1 MDERERSPAGR
12 EPAPTEATPDAAG
25 ATPATSASTA
35 WVATLPPPPFI
46 DPASSPTEPRFAA
59 LSPRVA
65 VLIVAAVVLGVVLW
79 MARDA
84 VRPFV
89 LGLLLVYLLE
99 PPVRWLVRR
108 GMRRTFAILLV
119 YVVAIVAIVEM
130 INLTLTPLVNEL
142 VRFVQDFPAL
152 TVQLQLQIERLSEIY
167 ARLQLPDALRDY
179 IDSVIAGIAQGE
191 GGASAID
198 FAIFLPVLT
207 GAGSFIGAI
216 FGYLLL
222 PVWVFYILKDRSVLT
237 GQFDRSLP
245 AAWRFDVWAVLRI
258 ARRVFGQWVRAQL
271 VLGITVGVFTF
282 IGLSVLSQ
290 VVDPVFGRYAILL
303 SVTAGI
309 LELVPIIGP
318 IISAIPAV
326 LLAATAGIE
335 PVIAALILYT
345 LVQQIE
351 NNLLVPKIQG
361 DAVAL
366 HPAAVMF
373 AIIIGGALAGL
384 LGAILALPVTA
395 AARDVVR
402 YLFRR
407 AQPGRLDRP
416 RRLDR
421 DPGTGDASG
430 CAERRGHDDH
440 GERAGVSGSDPYKVL
455 QVDPEA
461 EDEVIAA
468 AYRRL
473 ARKYHPDTATGA
485 ESSGRME
492 AINAAWEVL
501 GDPGRRAAHDRQRAA
516 PGGRLQEQRGR
527 SPGRRHRRLRDGAE
541 CRPRLRQTGGRAA
554 AAGLNPERPSP
565 RPSRATG
572 RAAARRSA
580 AATTRR
586 CARQTTWAPPA
597 SRRATHRAVS

>member
-12 EPAPTEATPDAAG
+12 EPAPTEATPDAGQAM
-25 ATPATSASTA
+25 SASTA
-35 WVATLPPPPFI
+35 WVAALPPPPFI
-46 DPASSPTEPRFAA
+46 DPASSPTQPRFAA

-65 VLIVAAVVLGVVLW
+65 VLIAAAVVLGILLW

-89 LGLLLVYLLE
+89 VGLLLVYLLE

-108 GMRRTFAILLV
+108 GMRRTLAILLV
-119 YVVAIVAIVEM
+119 YVVAIVAIVE
-130 INLTLTPLVNEL
+130 IVNLTLTPLVNEL

-167 ARLQLPDALRDY
+167 ARLQLPDALREY
-179 IDSVIAGIAQGE
+179 IDSVIEGIAQGE
-191 GGASAID
+191 GGAPTFD
-198 FAIFLPVLT
+198 FGIFLPVLT

-258 ARRVFGQWVRAQL
+258 GRRVFGQWVRAQL
-271 VLGITVGVFTF
+271 VLGITVGLFTF

-290 VVDPVFGRYAILL
+290 LVDPVFGRYAILL
-303 SVTAGI
+303 SVVAGI

-318 IISAIPAV
+318 IIAAVPAV

-335 PVIAALILYT
+335 PVIAALVLYT

-361 DAVAL
+361 DAVEM

-384 LGAILALPVTA
+384 LGAILALPMTA
-395 AARDVVR
+395 AGRDVVR

-407 AQPGRLDRP
+407 ASPGD
-416 RRLDR
+416 
-421 DPGTGDASG
+421 S
-430 CAERRGHDDH
+430 
-440 GERAGVSGSDPYKVL
+440 
-455 QVDPEA
+455 
-461 EDEVIAA
+461 
-468 AYRRL
+468 
-473 ARKYHPDTATGA
+473 TALA
-485 ESSGRME
+485 ESISALGLETHPVAPTVE
-492 AINAAWEVL
+492 ASTPTES
-501 GDPGRRAAHDRQRAA
+501 A
-516 PGGRLQEQRGR
+516 P
-527 SPGRRHRRLRDGAE
+527 A
-541 CRPRLRQTGGRAA
+541 
-554 AAGLNPERPSP
+554 
-565 RPSRATG
+565 
-572 RAAARRSA
+572 
-580 AATTRR
+580 
-586 CARQTTWAPPA
+586 
-597 SRRATHRAVS
+597 